1 MNPRAIGMMAPV
13 RLTPSRVT
21 PKQVQ
26 QSPQCISSSPT
37 GPSLGLP
44 NSHRFK
50 LLRCRLFIV
59 HTPGLCTCSVQI
71 VIQTDP
77 DSFQWVTHVDFLHAQ
92 RLACPCLLISS
103 SWSAAHGLGGRARS
117 LQIRLRSG
125 AAHTITGITRPLDAH
140 RFEARG
146 SARRK
151 SLLQR

>member
-1 MNPRAIGMMAPV
+1 MIPRAIGMVALV
-13 RLTPSRVT
+13 RLTPSPVT
-21 PKQVQ
+21 AKQVQ
-26 QSPQCISSSPT
+26 KSSMHQQFSDR
-37 GPSLGLP
+37 PSVGLS